1 MTKKKKNNKS
11 GNGKGGKS
19 GRKGKV
25 AGGKRGNA
33 IGKRKVPSGNAG
45 LLVRNAL
52 DAFHPMHLPLHT
64 PTGKYLTVK
73 TRRTFTTSDY
83 FSLFGPTIYS
93 QGNSSLDWTTTVGIV
108 APTPG
113 TVMNGAGWKYIGSPS
128 PHGGDTSGGDN
139 GLVEC
144 VPAAFSVQVMCPS
157 SLTAASGIVAMGRL
171 PASADAP
178 GGSDTRIASQFVDS
192 VTSFGNPRWMTGAK
206 LAMAPVQANCVPSN
220 LTEYSNFAATI
231 VTPSDFTG
239 QQWSA
244 AGAPNFAGM
253 APVYLVNPNNITLQ
267 VTVAIEWRVRLSPF
281 NPLHGS
287 GTYHPPVSQDFMHK
301 VMSYASNIGHGVEE
315 VAGVGAV
322 GYALGGGLEA
332 ATKGVLSY
340 AAGVAGRAL
349 PYAME
354 LAPLVL

>member
-1 MTKKKKNNKS
+1 MTKKKKAVKS

-19 GRKGKV
+19 GKKGKMV
-25 AGGKRGNA
+25 GVKRSNT
-33 IGKRKVPSGNAG
+33 IGKRKVPGSNAG

-73 TRRTFTTSDY
+73 TRRTYTTTDY
-83 FSLFGPTIYS
+83 LALFGPTTYGFGP
-93 QGNSSLDWTTTVGIV
+93 GNTFDWTTTVGIV
-108 APTPG
+108 APTSA

-128 PHGGDTSGGDN
+128 PHGGDSTEA

-157 SLTAASGIVAMGRL
+157 SLTAASGTIAMGRL

-178 GGSDTRIASQFVDS
+178 GTGDTRTAGTFADS
-192 VTSFGNPRWMTGAK
+192 VMSFGQPRWLTGAK
-206 LAMAPVQANCVPSN
+206 LAMNPVQANCVPAN
-220 LTEYSNFAATI
+220 LTEYSNFSATV
-231 VTPSDFTG
+231 VTPNDFTG
-239 QQWSA
+239 QTWSA
-244 AGAPNFAGM
+244 AGAPNFAGL
-253 APVYLVNPNNITLQ
+253 APVYLVNPSNIQLQ
-267 VTVAIEWRVRLSPF
+267 VTVCVEWRVRLSPF
-281 NPLHGS
+281 NPLHGA

-301 VMSYASNIGHGVEE
+301 VMSYAANVGHGVED
-315 VAGVGAV
+315 VAGVGAI

-332 ATKGVLSY
+332 AAKGALSY